1 MDANMRAR
9 EILEQA
15 EKNAR
20 GVEDQLWAKV
30 PNKNASVEAGGFLDA
45 LATAKGRLLP
55 TEELPSPIR
64 GLDKAFEKEP
74 PTVESLLKAR
84 SRLLALARDARA
96 GATPD
101 RTAAGI
107 YDSLANAALDDVAG
121 AVGEAGQ
128 QARAF
133 SRAINDRFSRSF
145 AGEVLGTSATGGARI
160 APELTLERAMGGGG
174 PQGELRMRELEQAAA
189 PIDFGSIVGAGRTRD
204 LSPQMRIVQ
213 EQFLRANAEKLINP
227 NTGQIA
233 PGRVETFLR
242 DNRDLMQR
250 FPGLGDDLRAAGEA
264 SRDVAAATAEV
275 RKIQASAQ
283 ELERTVTSKI
293 QKQIDALAKITNT
306 EDPVR
311 LVDSALR
318 GPTPS
323 ADVAALAR
331 VAQRGGPEAVAG
343 LRGAMLDSVMG
354 VEGAKD
360 FEQIRKTLFEPLSR
374 DRPALVQ
381 VMRENGLLTATQ
393 QANLKRIIE
402 KGAQLQRVAQSGR
415 RIDDLTG
422 PSDALFDFALR
433 SAGAKAGAS
442 GIMGQAS
449 GSSLVAASAGSKYFR
464 KILDA
469 TPRTRTQE
477 IFKEMLENPKLLDDM
492 LFKAQ
497 SKKQQRQRF
506 QSINAALVQAGIMA
520 PIDFSKE
527 D

>member
-1 MDANMRAR
+1 
-9 EILEQA
+9 
-15 EKNAR
+15 
-20 GVEDQLWAKV
+20 
-30 PNKNASVEAGGFLDA
+30 
-45 LATAKGRLLP
+45 
-55 TEELPSPIR
+55 
-64 GLDKAFEKEP
+64 
-74 PTVESLLKAR
+74 
-84 SRLLALARDARA
+84 
-96 GATPD
+96 
-101 RTAAGI
+101 
-107 YDSLANAALDDVAG
+107 
-121 AVGEAGQ
+121 
-128 QARAF
+128 
-133 SRAINDRFSRSF
+133 
-145 AGEVLGTSATGGARI
+145 
-160 APELTLERAMGGGG
+160 
-174 PQGELRMRELEQAAA
+174 
-189 PIDFGSIVGAGRTRD
+189 
-204 LSPQMRIVQ
+204 
-213 EQFLRANAEKLINP
+213 
-227 NTGQIA
+227 
-233 PGRVETFLR
+233 
-242 DNRDLMQR
+242 
-250 FPGLGDDLRAAGEA
+250 
-264 SRDVAAATAEV
+264 V